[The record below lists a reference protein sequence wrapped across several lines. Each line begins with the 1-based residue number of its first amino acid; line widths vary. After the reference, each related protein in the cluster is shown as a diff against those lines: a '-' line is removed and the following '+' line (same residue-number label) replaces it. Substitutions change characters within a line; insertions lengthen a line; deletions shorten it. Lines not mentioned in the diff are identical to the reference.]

1 MSNKLKINFIEFI
14 LKNFFWY
21 TVMVACNQS
30 FNPTEWWIY
39 QFFWGGV
46 LFTIIEFFI
55 LTTCLIENN
64 KEENGN

>member
-21 TVMVACNQS
+21 AAMVVCNQS